1 MVAVQATKT
10 PSDIEGDLSPEEVRW
25 EYIKMGGRACN
36 GQSQAGQQ
44 INQVIAAHMQKL
56 EQVSVSL
63 PEHFRSLFS
72 LFFTTR
78 ELSISLAPTNVSA
91 CVCVCVSLCVRAH
104 AWMCVMVCC

>member
-25 EYIKMGGRACN
+25 EYVKMGGRACN
-36 GQSQAGQQ
+36 GQSQAAQQ

-63 PEHFRSLFS
+63 
-72 LFFTTR
+72 
-78 ELSISLAPTNVSA
+78 SILIRANKRVCL
-91 CVCVCVSLCVRAH
+91 CVCVCARVRACI
-104 AWMCVMVCC
+104 CVCARTLRCV

>member
-1 MVAVQATKT
+1 MWLQATKT

-25 EYIKMGGRACN
+25 EYIKVGGRACN

-63 PEHFRSLFS
+63 
-72 LFFTTR
+72 
-78 ELSISLAPTNVSA
+78 SILIRANKRVCL
-91 CVCVCVSLCVRAH
+91 CVCVRARACVHLRVCAH
-104 AWMCVMVCC
+104 AKICVMVCC